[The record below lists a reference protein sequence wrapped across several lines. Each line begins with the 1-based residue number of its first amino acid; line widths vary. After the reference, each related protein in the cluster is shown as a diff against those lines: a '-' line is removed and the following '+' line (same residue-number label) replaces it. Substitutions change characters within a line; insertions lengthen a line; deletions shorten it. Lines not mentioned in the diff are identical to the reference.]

1 MARTIALSARHK
13 RASGISSRYAK
24 ARHLPCTLSWRGAYL
39 PTHVREG
46 CPAGRGLVSWAK
58 STHLSPKVRRFTPH
72 SWSNGRQPPTA
83 TCGNA
88 RDQPPSQRHAAW
100 KLHSIVRNREGD
112 DELSRPEG
120 PVAGLPARIAF
131 GSNSLSLVEFRRK
144 PRVKYLSVLQPFLQG
159 TGWSKKKR
167 TPGPIFGSPVAG
179 TPVRRGGALVRRPAT
194 AGPPGA
200 TLKPMPACFMGRG
213 CRWFSMRTVT
223 FWKPR
228 SRSV

>member
-1 MARTIALSARHK
+1 MARTIALNARHK
-13 RASGISSRYAK
+13 RALGISSRYAK

-100 KLHSIVRNREGD
+100 KLHSIVRNRAGD
-112 DELSRPEG
+112 DEAMFFYHDFVRALEYGMP
-120 PVAGLPARIAF
+120 PAG
-131 GSNSLSLVEFRRK
+131 
-144 PRVKYLSVLQPFLQG
+144 
-159 TGWSKKKR
+159 
-167 TPGPIFGSPVAG
+167 
-179 TPVRRGGALVRRPAT
+179 
-194 AGPPGA
+194 
-200 TLKPMPACFMGRG
+200 G
-213 CRWFSMRTVT
+213 CGIGIDRLMMLILL
-223 FWKPR
+223 
-228 SRSV
+228 

>member
-1 MARTIALSARHK
+1 VARTIALSARHK

-46 CPAGRGLVSWAK
+46 CPAGRGLVSWANN
-58 STHLSPKVRRFTPH
+58 THLSPKVRRFTPH

-120 PVAGLPARIAF
+120 PVAGLPARIAV
-131 GSNSLSLVEFRRK
+131 GSWIQKKTE
-144 PRVKYLSVLQPFLQG
+144 VKYLCVLQPFLQG
-159 TGWSKKKR
+159 TGWSEKKR

-179 TPVRRGGALVRRPAT
+179 TPVRRGGALVRRPAA

-200 TLKPMPACFMGRG
+200 TPKPIGACFMTRG
-213 CRWFSMRTVT
+213 CIS
-223 FWKPR
+223 
-228 SRSV
+228 

>member
-1 MARTIALSARHK
+1 VARTIALSARHK
-13 RASGISSRYAK
+13 RASAIPSRYAK

-46 CPAGRGLVSWAK
+46 CPARRGLVSWANI
-58 STHLSPKVRRFTPH
+58 THLSPKVRRFTPH

-100 KLHSIVRNREGD
+100 KLHSIVRNRAGD

-131 GSNSLSLVEFRRK
+131 GSNLVGFERK
-144 PRVKYLSVLQPFLQG
+144 PRVKYLIVLQPFLQG
-159 TGWSKKKR
+159 TGPVVEKK
-167 TPGPIFGSPVAG
+167 TDS
-179 TPVRRGGALVRRPAT
+179 GGAVRD
-194 AGPPGA
+194 
-200 TLKPMPACFMGRG
+200 
-213 CRWFSMRTVT
+213 
-223 FWKPR
+223 
-228 SRSV
+228 SRC

>member
-1 MARTIALSARHK
+1 MARTIALNARHK

-46 CPAGRGLVSWAK
+46 CPAGRGLVSWANN
-58 STHLSPKVRRFTPH
+58 THLSPKVRRFTPH

-112 DELSRPEG
+112 DEFSRPEG
-120 PVAGLPARIAF
+120 PVASLPARIAF
-131 GSNSLSLVEFRRK
+131 GSLIQK
-144 PRVKYLSVLQPFLQG
+144 M
-159 TGWSKKKR
+159 KKKPILGKISLFSAPSCVV
-167 TPGPIFGSPVAG
+167 PGFPRGFRVLAYQGSGLPPWFPI
-179 TPVRRGGALVRRPAT
+179 
-194 AGPPGA
+194 
-200 TLKPMPACFMGRG
+200 RG
-213 CRWFSMRTVT
+213 CR
-223 FWKPR
+223 
-228 SRSV
+228 

>member
-1 MARTIALSARHK
+1 VARTIALSARHK
-13 RASGISSRYAK
+13 RASGIPSRYAK
-24 ARHLPCTLSWRGAYL
+24 ARHLPCTRSWRGAYL

-46 CPAGRGLVSWAK
+46 CPAGRGLVSWAN
-58 STHLSPKVRRFTPH
+58 TTRLSPKVRRFTPH

-120 PVAGLPARIAF
+120 PVASLPARIAF
-131 GSNSLSLVEFRRK
+131 GSWILKKTDDEISGCFRPLPAGYRVVE
-144 PRVKYLSVLQPFLQG
+144 
-159 TGWSKKKR
+159 KKW
-167 TPGPIFGSPVAG
+167 TPGPIFGSPAAG
-179 TPVRRGGALVRRPAT
+179 APVRRGGALVRRPAT

-200 TLKPMPACFMGRG
+200 TLKPICACFIGRG
-213 CRWFSMRTVT
+213 CIRG
-223 FWKPR
+223 P
-228 SRSV
+228 SRISSPFFRKSQL

>member
-1 MARTIALSARHK
+1 MLRTSLRQLRVPDMTAFGSTVELRLNASGNCAAKRGAIVSERNRRLRASETRRVVRTIALSARHK
-13 RASGISSRYAK
+13 RASGIPSRYAK

-46 CPAGRGLVSWAK
+46 CPAGRGLVSWANN
-58 STHLSPKVRRFTPH
+58 THLSPKVRRFTPH

-131 GSNSLSLVEFRRK
+131 GS
-144 PRVKYLSVLQPFLQG
+144 
-159 TGWSKKKR
+159 
-167 TPGPIFGSPVAG
+167 
-179 TPVRRGGALVRRPAT
+179 
-194 AGPPGA
+194 
-200 TLKPMPACFMGRG
+200 
-213 CRWFSMRTVT
+213 
-223 FWKPR
+223 
-228 SRSV
+228 

>member
-13 RASGISSRYAK
+13 RASGIPSRYAK

-100 KLHSIVRNREGD
+100 KLHSIVRNRAGD

-120 PVAGLPARIAF
+120 PVAGLRTDCVRKL
-131 GSNSLSLVEFRRK
+131 NSQKYEFRRK
-144 PRVKYLSVLQPFLQG
+144 PRVKYLSVLPPFLRS
-159 TGWSKKKR
+159 TGWSKKK
-167 TPGPIFGSPVAG
+167 TDSGPDFRL
-179 TPVRRGGALVRRPAT
+179 T
-194 AGPPGA
+194 
-200 TLKPMPACFMGRG
+200 
-213 CRWFSMRTVT
+213 
-223 FWKPR
+223 R
-228 SRSV
+228 SRHPSASGRRIGSSPGDGWAARRDPEANRRVFYEAGL

>member
-1 MARTIALSARHK
+1 MARTIALSVRHK
-13 RASGISSRYAK
+13 RASGMPSRYAK

-46 CPAGRGLVSWAK
+46 CPAGRGLVSWANN
-58 STHLSPKVRRFTPH
+58 THLSPKVRRFTPH

-120 PVAGLPARIAF
+120 PVASLPARIAF
-131 GSNSLSLVEFRRK
+131 GSNLPPSLVLFYVNFSTFNFRQNLKRFRFRTFK
-144 PRVKYLSVLQPFLQG
+144 MIIAHWSYSGNPIEIVNYLIG
-159 TGWSKKKR
+159 KR
-167 TPGPIFGSPVAG
+167 NAF
-179 TPVRRGGALVRRPAT
+179 
-194 AGPPGA
+194 
-200 TLKPMPACFMGRG
+200 
-213 CRWFSMRTVT
+213 
-223 FWKPR
+223 
-228 SRSV
+228 